1 MCLSKILFTSLVDEG
16 IGVVPLSLS
25 NFFDSANIELKQQ
38 LSLSKK
44 FDRVTMVA
52 SLTCRTISID
62 FIDCTDVELSVVGEG
77 GGGDFASL
85 IGELV
90 RQ

>member
-1 MCLSKILFTSLVDEG
+1 M
-16 IGVVPLSLS
+16 VV
-25 NFFDSANIELKQQ
+25 
-38 LSLSKK
+38 
-44 FDRVTMVA
+44 